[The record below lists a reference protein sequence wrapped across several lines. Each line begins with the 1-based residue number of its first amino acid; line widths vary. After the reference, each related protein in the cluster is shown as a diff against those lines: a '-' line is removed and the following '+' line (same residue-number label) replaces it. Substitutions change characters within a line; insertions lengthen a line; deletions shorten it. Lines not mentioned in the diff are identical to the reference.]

1 MEQYLKEIEAKA
13 GILVDALPY
22 IRDFND
28 KIVVI
33 SYSCCNLLEGS
44 KERRVMKDIVLLKSL
59 GMRPVLVHNTRM
71 GADKFREN
79 KRFAKLLELCGVK
92 AVGICGIDLQTLHM
106 MLDNNYIPV
115 VTPNDIDNEETIL
128 HPENTSLEIAVQLN
142 AEKLVYLSEIPG
154 ISNVHGIPGIS
165 ETPGI
170 SLHSDTV
177 SKPETAQETVE
188 NVLPLITLSEAQKR
202 YSEYEAGGAGE
213 DFLRKLRN
221 GICAIQKGVS
231 RVHLLDGRIPH
242 SLLLEFFS
250 IDGVGTVLVRDSGQ
264 LYAHETAG
272 FARRGQK

>member
-1 MEQYLKEIEAKA
+1 MEQYLKEIETKA

-154 ISNVHGIPGIS
+154 ISKVH
-165 ETPGI
+165 ETP
-170 SLHSDTV
+170 LHSDTV
-177 SKPETAQETVE
+177 SKPGTAQETVD